1 LLSESESCRDPH
13 FLYYPVQRV
22 RDVGHVLLYLRST
35 SGGGKEATM
44 RTGTRFADA
53 TTDLPALMDMDRARE
68 LLGMSRS
75 AVYRAAAAGHLP
87 TLHFGRRVYVPT
99 ARLLAMLGI
108 DAEEEP

>member
-1 LLSESESCRDPH
+1 MSAMSSCTFAPPAEEAR
-13 FLYYPVQRV
+13 
-22 RDVGHVLLYLRST
+22 GHDANS
-35 SGGGKEATM
+35 A
-44 RTGTRFADA
+44 RFADA
-53 TTDLPALMDMDRARE
+53 TTDLPGTHGHGPSSE

-87 TLHFGRRVYVPT
+87 TLRFGRRVYVPT

>member
-1 LLSESESCRDPH
+1 
-13 FLYYPVQRV
+13 
-22 RDVGHVLLYLRST
+22 LYLHST

-44 RTGTRFADA
+44 RTSARFADA
-53 TTDLPALMDMDRARE
+53 TMDLPALMDMDRARE

-87 TLHFGRRVYVPT
+87 TLRFGRRVYVPT

>member
-1 LLSESESCRDPH
+1 
-13 FLYYPVQRV
+13 
-22 RDVGHVLLYLRST
+22 
-35 SGGGKEATM
+35 M
-44 RTGTRFADA
+44 RTAARFADA

-68 LLGMSRS
+68 LLWMSRS

-87 TLHFGRRVYVPT
+87 TLRFGRRVYVPT

>member
-1 LLSESESCRDPH
+1 
-13 FLYYPVQRV
+13 
-22 RDVGHVLLYLRST
+22 LYLRFT

-44 RTGTRFADA
+44 RTGARFADA
-53 TTDLPALMDMDRARE
+53 ATDLPALMDMDRARE

-87 TLHFGRRVYVPT
+87 TLRFGRRVYVPT

>member
-1 LLSESESCRDPH
+1 LPSESECCRDPH

-44 RTGTRFADA
+44 RTGAKFADA

-75 AVYRAAAAGHLP
+75 AVYRAAAGRLP
-87 TLHFGRRVYVPT
+87 TLRFGRRVYVPT

-108 DAEEEP
+108 DAEEER